1 MEGGVDAVPAA
12 VPPTADA
19 LVTGEAGT
27 GSGDGGGNWVRSV
40 WGCSSFS

>member
-12 VPPTADA
+12 VPPTDDA

-27 GSGDGGGNWVRSV
+27 GSGDGGGDWASAV
-40 WGCSSFS
+40 WGYSSFS